1 LASFKP
7 GQAVHISLLFIFL
20 DLKKKLNHIQTGEFM
35 KTIIFHH
42 FSYISLK
49 QILLYQTWILQKK
62 KKKKTC
68 RKIFDDV
75 GQCAV
80 FGINSL
86 TKDARHK

>member
-1 LASFKP
+1 
-7 GQAVHISLLFIFL
+7 
-20 DLKKKLNHIQTGEFM
+20 M

-49 QILLYQTWILQKK
+49 QILLYQTWILQGKK
-62 KKKKTC
+62 KKKKPC

-75 GQCAV
+75 GQGAV

-86 TKDARHK
+86 TKDASHK

>member
-20 DLKKKLNHIQTGEFM
+20 DFLKKLNHIQTGEFM

-62 KKKKTC
+62 KNNLAGKYLMTW
-68 RKIFDDV
+68 DSV
-75 GQCAV
+75 QYLA
-80 FGINSL
+80 
-86 TKDARHK
+86 

>member
-20 DLKKKLNHIQTGEFM
+20 DFKKKLNHIQTGEFM

-62 KKKKTC
+62 KKKTLQEN
-68 RKIFDDV
+68 I
-75 GQCAV
+75 
-80 FGINSL
+80 
-86 TKDARHK
+86 

>member
-1 LASFKP
+1 
-7 GQAVHISLLFIFL
+7 
-20 DLKKKLNHIQTGEFM
+20 M

-62 KKKKTC
+62 KKKPC

-86 TKDARHK
+86 TKDARHKWTFLQVKSNCLETAKTILCLQYNV